1 MTRPDWVPVEPASP
15 TLLTFPCQVA
25 EPVCCR
31 ECTDG
36 WTPLR
41 VTLASLPELERTSSP
56 TMHHPLLEVLAVM
69 VREALEYE
77 RNRGVE

>member
-15 TLLTFPCQVA
+15 TLLTFPGQKP
-25 EPVCCR
+25 EPVCCVA
-31 ECTDG
+31 CTDG

-41 VTLASLPELERTSSP
+41 VTLASLPDVERMSSP
-56 TMHHPLLEVLAVM
+56 TVHHPLLEVMAVM